1 MRGLL
6 FSGRAPP
13 QLCFIMRAA
22 LKHLKKDPVL
32 AGILKQAGPFAMQ
45 YRDPTFDTLVRS
57 IVSQQ
62 LSGRVASVIFGR
74 LLAAVSKAHRPPGR
88 HLIEEEHLPK
98 CRLGEPDHGRRP
110 QQSLSQLSS
119 TRVCAS
125 GHACSSA
132 ELTPAA
138 IMKLR
143 IPRMRKLGLSA
154 QKTLYI
160 RELAKHTR
168 KGTVV
173 FETLPGMADADVI
186 QHLTQVKGIGVWTAQ
201 IFLMFALRR
210 EDVLPVADLGI
221 RSAMKKAWALPD
233 LPKPP
238 EMEQIAAAWRPY
250 RSIASWY
257 LWRYLD
263 GPAEL

>member
-1 MRGLL
+1 
-6 FSGRAPP
+6 
-13 QLCFIMRAA
+13 MRAA

-32 AGILKQAGPFAMQ
+32 AGILKQVGPCTMQ

-57 IVSQQ
+57 IVYQQ

-74 LLAAVSKAHRPPGR
+74 LLEAVR
-88 HLIEEEHLPK
+88 
-98 CRLGEPDHGRRP
+98 
-110 QQSLSQLSS
+110 SS
-119 TRVCAS
+119 
-125 GHACSSA
+125 GDDE
-132 ELTPAA
+132 ELTPAG

-143 IPRMRKLGLSA
+143 IPRMRKLGLSG

-168 KGTVV
+168 KGNIV
-173 FETLPGMADADVI
+173 FESLANLPDADVI
-186 QHLTQVKGIGVWTAQ
+186 AHLTQVKGIGVWTAQ
-201 IFLMFALRR
+201 MFLMFALRR

-221 RSAMKKAWALPD
+221 RSAMKKASNLPD

-238 EMEQIAAAWRPY
+238 EMEQLAASWQPW
-250 RSIASWY
+250 RSIACWY

-263 GPAEL
+263 GPAAL